1 LRTAPE
7 LLHLLFAPACKVLEG
22 FLGNAG
28 DMHLPKE
35 RAALIKLGTKQ
46 KNKHPQAKSEGV
58 QITMV
63 AGARNRRY
71 LHLDFAIV

>member
-46 KNKHPQAKSEGV
+46 KKHPQAKSEWV

-63 AGARNRRY
+63 RGQDLNLRPSGY
-71 LHLDFAIV
+71 E